1 MSDNELV
8 EVKTV
13 DHSQATTIFVLGLL
27 GVIMCQV
34 LAPVAFFMG
43 NKYKKQCDECGE
55 PMDGMGK
62 AGWILGIVG
71 SVLLLLTLLFLIV
84 YFLFVGAGCVL
95 YIFVVILAVFG
106 AALA

>member
-13 DHSQATTIFVLGLL
+13 DHGQATTIFVLGLL

-43 NKYKKQCDECGE
+43 NK
-55 PMDGMGK
+55 
-62 AGWILGIVG
+62 
-71 SVLLLLTLLFLIV
+71 
-84 YFLFVGAGCVL
+84 
-95 YIFVVILAVFG
+95 
-106 AALA
+106 